1 MAGDH
6 DLARRGRLE
15 PARGQGGTG
24 TRAVPALRAPGAG
37 EAKAARSRDIAVA
50 PGLTRAESYGGNTMT
65 ARVRR
70 IAKPAPDAVPKGGR
84 ITLRDPPVANLLAI
98 SLRRG
103 WWRW

>member
-15 PARGQGGTG
+15 PARGQGCTG

-37 EAKAARSRDIAVA
+37 EAAAARSRDVAVA
-50 PGLTRAESYGGNTMT
+50 PGLTRAGSHRGNTMT

-70 IAKPAPDAVPKGGR
+70 IAKPAPDAVPKGGS
-84 ITLRDPPVANLLAI
+84 I
-98 SLRRG
+98 SLRDAPATNLRVSSPRQG
-103 WWRW
+103 G